1 MWSSTTSFWFRPLSQ
16 TLNRNI
22 QLPIKQLLVERL
34 SSSSSR
40 TINSYQNH
48 KKPQDTRSSWKKQYK
63 SVIPSV
69 SWQVVYWQYL
79 AGHSRQK
86 SGIIQDVSSFYV
98 PYNYDWTH
106 NEYYLSSKPPSN
118 SPLTHQVLGCGT
130 TGI

>member
-16 TLNRNI
+16 TLNPNI

-40 TINSYQNH
+40 TITNH
-48 KKPQDTRSSWKKQYK
+48 RITKSHRTHGFLEETEYK

-86 SGIIQDVSSFYV
+86 SGIHQDVSSLYV

-106 NEYYLSSKPPSN
+106 NEYYLSSKSPS
-118 SPLTHQVLGCGT
+118 SGWLTHQVLGCGT